1 MTVRI
6 EIAIATFFLA
16 VGVAGPP
23 LEPLRILGALF
34 VCAAGAYSA
43 RFIAAT
49 SLVAVIL
56 AGWLQHGQLRITLL
70 ACAALLGIAV
80 RFWGATPRAA
90 SIIAAASALVGTAWL
105 FLG

>member
-1 MTVRI
+1 MSARV
-6 EIAIATFFLA
+6 EIAIAAFFLA

-23 LEPLRILGALF
+23 LEPIRILIALL

-49 SLVAVIL
+49 SFLAVIL
-56 AGWLQHGQLRITLL
+56 AGWLQHGQLRIALL
-70 ACAALLGIAV
+70 ICAALLGIAV
-80 RFWGATPRAA
+80 RLWGSIPRAA
-90 SIIAAASALVGTAWL
+90 SIVAAMSALLGTAWL